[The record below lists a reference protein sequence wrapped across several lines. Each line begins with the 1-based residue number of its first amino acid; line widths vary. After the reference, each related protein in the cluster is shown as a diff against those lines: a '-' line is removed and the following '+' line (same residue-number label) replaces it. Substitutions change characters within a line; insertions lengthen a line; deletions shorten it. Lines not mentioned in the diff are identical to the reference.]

1 MLNQHVKALLAGA
14 FYQTIAAG
22 EGGFGVVEL
31 TIAHGFADELGIRNL
46 QIAFY
51 QRKSPAWLAFDHRIA
66 ELVTGLWSVFLMLLV
81 FIENPAKGSRALP

>member
-1 MLNQHVKALLAGA
+1 MAHRRLNRVGTVLNQHVKALLAGA

-46 QIAFY
+46 QIAFLSAEIPSVVSFWITAS
-51 QRKSPAWLAFDHRIA
+51 RNWL
-66 ELVTGLWSVFLMLLV
+66 
-81 FIENPAKGSRALP
+81 RACGAYF

>member
-1 MLNQHVKALLAGA
+1 MEAVVKITVDFHITNGAQAVEPGVGTVLNQHVKALLAGA

-46 QIAFY
+46 QIAFFISGNP
-51 QRKSPAWLAFDHRIA
+51 QR
-66 ELVTGLWSVFLMLLV
+66 G
-81 FIENPAKGSRALP
+81 